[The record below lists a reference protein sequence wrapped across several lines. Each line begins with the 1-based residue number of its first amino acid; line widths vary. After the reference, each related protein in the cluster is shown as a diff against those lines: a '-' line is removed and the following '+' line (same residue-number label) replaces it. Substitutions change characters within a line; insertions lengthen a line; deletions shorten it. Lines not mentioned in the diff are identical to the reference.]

1 MIEGSYFD
9 TPIVNLGIRQ
19 KDREHGNN
27 VINVHTMNQQNIRKS
42 IMTSLKLNS
51 KKPVIKNTIY
61 GDGNSAK
68 KIIQL
73 LETIPLNE
81 KLIQKQITY

>member
-9 TPIVNLGIRQ
+9 TPVVNLGIRQ
-19 KDREHGNN
+19 KDRECGHN
-27 VINVHTMNQQNIRKS
+27 VINVQIINQQNIQRSIKKALALNLKKS
-42 IMTSLKLNS
+42 IITDK
-51 KKPVIKNTIY
+51 IY

-68 KIIQL
+68 QIVKI
-73 LETIPLNE
+73 LEKIPLDE